1 MKMIGTK
8 VSTEDYE
15 KIKAEA
21 DRANVSLT
29 QLLRRW
35 ILERLPAAGRPSG
48 NKQEK
53 QVSPAPD
60 EPKKKPEGNF
70 LPWPW

>member
-21 DRANVSLT
+21 DRAKISLT

-35 ILERLPAAGRPSG
+35 ILERLPAAGRTSAS
-48 NKQEK
+48 KQEK
-53 QVSPAPD
+53 EAPSSAD
-60 EPKKKPEGNF
+60 KPKKEPGYGF
-70 LPWPW
+70 LPRHW